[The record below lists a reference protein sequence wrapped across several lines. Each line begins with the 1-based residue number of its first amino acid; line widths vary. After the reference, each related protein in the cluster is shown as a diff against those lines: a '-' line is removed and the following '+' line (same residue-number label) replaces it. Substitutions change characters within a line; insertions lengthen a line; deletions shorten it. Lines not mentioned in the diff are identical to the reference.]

1 MTEPVMRGDILMVNL
16 EPVRGSEQGGTRP
29 VVVIQNDVGNQYSPV
44 IIVAA
49 ITSKVK
55 KIFDIHVRVSSHE
68 GGLTCESI
76 VLLNQIRTIDRRRI
90 IRKTG
95 AFSAD
100 TMEKVD
106 AALRISL
113 DL

>member
-1 MTEPVMRGDILMVNL
+1 MAIPVRRGDVLMVNL
-16 EPVRGSEQGGTRP
+16 EPEKGSEQGGTKP
-29 VVVIQNDVGNQYSPV
+29 VVAIQNNIGNEYSPV

-55 KIFDIHVRVSSHE
+55 KLFDIHVKVLSPE

-76 VLLNQIRTIDRRRI
+76 VLLNQIRTIDKNRI

-95 AFSAD
+95 SLSTD
-100 TMEKVD
+100 TMEKID

-113 DL
+113 DM